1 LQLPVTDSAMLKYL
15 GYFAGTL
22 TVVSFIPQVYRTWKT
37 KHTKDLSLG
46 MFALL
51 VTACSLWAIY
61 GIIIKDWS
69 VILTNTGMVLLTG
82 SIGVAKLR
90 FG

>member
-1 LQLPVTDSAMLKYL
+1 MIHYL

-22 TVVSFIPQVYRTWKT
+22 TVVSFIPQVFRTWKT
-37 KHTKDLSLG
+37 KNTRDLSFG

-51 VTACSLWAIY
+51 VTASSLWTIY
-61 GIIIKDWS
+61 GIIIEDWP
-69 VILTNTGMVLLTG
+69 VILTNVGMVLLTG
-82 SIGVAKLR
+82 AIGVAKLR

>member
-1 LQLPVTDSAMLKYL
+1 MVKYL

-22 TVVSFIPQVYRTWKT
+22 TVVSFIPQVYKTWKT
-37 KHTKDLSLG
+37 KETKDLSFG
-46 MFALL
+46 AFALL

-61 GIIIKDWS
+61 GIIIKDWP
-69 VILTNTGMVLLTG
+69 VILTNVGMVLLVG
-82 SIGVAKLR
+82 AIGVAKLR

>member
-1 LQLPVTDSAMLKYL
+1 MIHYL

-22 TVVSFIPQVYRTWKT
+22 TVVSFIPQVFRTWKT
-37 KHTKDLSLG
+37 KNTRDLSLG

-51 VTACSLWAIY
+51 VTASSLWTIY
-61 GIIIKDWS
+61 GIIIEDWP
-69 VILTNTGMVLLTG
+69 VILTNVGMVLLTG
-82 SIGVAKLR
+82 AIGVAKLR